1 MADTRLP
8 ADLVGLVADRLVE
21 AKVPLPARNAALAIF
36 GLVVSDLVS
45 QSMACRRSVTQ
56 LADRLDMPAETFIS
70 AVRVLAA
77 IGVLRL
83 GLHHRERRL
92 FVVPFG
98 NSASLNFQALARYQ
112 PRVCIAR
119 RSPPLDNLSRSWL
132 AELRI

>member
-98 NSASLNFQALARYQ
+98 NSAPIGRLPQFPGIGTLSAAS
-112 PRVCIAR
+112 VH
-119 RSPPLDNLSRSWL
+119 RSPL
-132 AELRI
+132 AAAR